1 MSKIINLGNLNLLG
15 DFEIAELIHKLS
27 KIHFENLPNSFYTNA
42 GLETVRIY
50 YKLLLLNRNLNLIIS
65 QEENLNINGFV
76 IWGPANVSLVK
87 SFLKN
92 IFKFNYAKEVNIRNL
107 FKFEILKKVF
117 FKLFGTSL
125 DYKPNLNSAKIISIA
140 VDENSQGQ
148 GIGSELINQV
158 LIDCLRKQ
166 YGSIYAITSSY
177 QKSAICFYKSL
188 ENFNLVFEK
197 KISNDYAMYIFSKI
211 LK

>member
-15 DFEIAELIHKLS
+15 DCEISELINILS

-42 GLETVRIY
+42 GLEAVRIY

-76 IWGPANVSLVK
+76 IWGPTNVSLVK
-87 SFLKN
+87 TFLKN
-92 IFKFNYAKEVNIRNL
+92 IFKFNYAKEVKIRNL
-107 FKFEILKKVF
+107 FKVEILKKIF

-125 DYKPNLNSAKIISIA
+125 NYKPKLNSAKIISIA

-166 YGSIYAITSSY
+166 YGSLYAITTSY
-177 QKSAICFYKSL
+177 QKTAICFYKSL

-197 KISNDYAMYIFSKI
+197 KISNDYAMYVFSKI

>member
-15 DFEIAELIHKLS
+15 DFEITELIHKLS

-107 FKFEILKKVF
+107 FKVEILKKIF

-125 DYKPNLNSAKIISIA
+125 DYKPNLNSAKIVSIA

-166 YGSIYAITSSY
+166 YGSLYAITSSY

-197 KISNDYAMYIFSKI
+197 KISNDYAMYVFSKI

>member
-15 DFEIAELIHKLS
+15 DFEITELIHKLS

-107 FKFEILKKVF
+107 FKVEILKKIF

-166 YGSIYAITSSY
+166 YGSLYAITSSY

-197 KISNDYAMYIFSKI
+197 KISNDYAMYVFSKI

>member
-1 MSKIINLGNLNLLG
+1 MSKLINLRNLNLSGNL
-15 DFEIAELIHKLS
+15 ESTKLINTLS

-42 GLETVRIY
+42 GLESVRIY
-50 YKLLLLNRNLNLIIS
+50 YKLLLLNRDLNLIIS

-76 IWGPANVSLVK
+76 IWGPANISILK
-87 SFLKN
+87 TFLKN
-92 IFKFNYAKEVNIRNL
+92 IFKFNYAKELNL
-107 FKFEILKKVF
+107 KNWFKVEILKKIF
-117 FKLFGTSL
+117 LKLFGTSL
-125 DYKPNLNSAKIISIA
+125 NYKPNLNSAKIISIA
-140 VDENSQGQ
+140 VDKNSQGQ

-166 YGSIYAITSSY
+166 YGSLYAITSSY

-197 KISNDYAMYIFSKI
+197 KISNDYAMYVFSKI